1 MKLLMISG
9 DRSILHGKRGPFWYT
24 LQEMRKHW
32 DRIDIICP
40 RAPVKR
46 VAEKHH
52 SVPASDGGGE
62 VHFHPS
68 PHGLWYQPFWIL
80 KRGKELVAQHHHDV
94 MTVHEYPPFY
104 NGMGARLLARYT
116 GVPFVME
123 IHHIVGYPRAASISE
138 AIGRVFS
145 RWVLPRHVRR
155 AHKVRVVNAHAKEL
169 LTAWGVDPGKLQ
181 IVPSFYLDRELLTKE
196 LRPPVSYDVSF
207 CGRLVPNKQLA
218 KLIEAVADIPE
229 VRLLVI
235 GDGPERARCERLA
248 KRLGMGERVTFL
260 GWLPTAEDVVGAV
273 LTARIFVMNSLSEGG
288 PRSALE
294 AMGMGMPVIATP
306 VGIMPEVIEEG
317 VNGFFTDGSKG
328 DLRRKIMHLI
338 NDDAVRERLGK
349 EARKI
354 LDRFDRT
361 TLIRRY
367 AEFLRSILPP
377 RE

>member
-9 DRSILHGKRGPFWYT
+9 DRSVLRGKRGPFWYT

-40 RAPVKR
+40 HVHCNPVTGCRA
-46 VAEKHH
+46 
-52 SVPASDGGGE
+52 SVPVRDGGGE

-80 KRGKELVAQHHHDV
+80 KRGKELVRREHHDV
-94 MTVHEYPPFY
+94 MTVHDYPPFY
-104 NGMGARLLARYT
+104 NGFGARLLARAV
-116 GVPFVME
+116 GVPYVVE
-123 IHHIVGYPRAASISE
+123 IHHIVGYPRAASVSE
-138 AIGRVFS
+138 AIGRFLS
-145 RWVLPRHVRR
+145 RWILPRHAKR
-155 AHKVRVVNAHAKEL
+155 AHKVRVVNTHAKEL
-169 LTAWGVDPGKLQ
+169 LVSWGVEPAKLQ
-181 IVPSFYLDRELLTKE
+181 IVPSFYLDRDLLTRDI
-196 LRPPVSYDVSF
+196 RPPVSYDVSF
-207 CGRLVPNKQLA
+207 CGRLVPNKQLPQ
-218 KLIEAVADIPE
+218 LIEAVADIPE

-248 KRLGMGERVTFL
+248 KELGMGERITFL
-260 GWLPTAEDVVGAV
+260 GWLPTAEGVVGAV
-273 LTARIFVMNSLSEGG
+273 LTARMFVMNSLSEGG

-317 VNGFFTDGSKG
+317 VNGIFTDGSKG
-328 DLRRKIMHLI
+328 DLRRKIMRLVE
-338 NDDAVRERLGK
+338 DDAARDRLGK

-361 TLIRRY
+361 ILIQQY
-367 AEFLRSILPP
+367 AEFLRSIVSPQ
-377 RE
+377 